1 MNMMLT
7 GVLPQE
13 RLARGA
19 WGEIISCCT
28 KMDPQERYNSIDQVI
43 AAIDH
48 IQSRSKDAERGIKCR
63 YAPPGFRTLNPLTM
77 LFATGGYFLI
87 ILLGFSLTVENST
100 PTVLWLNRIW
110 FTLIFMAIIFFF
122 GNYMD
127 IQEKMGICKIR
138 NTLLRIMVK
147 LFLGFNIL
155 IAGIILLAIIE
166 QIIT

>member
-28 KMDPQERYNSIDQVI
+28 KMDPQERYNSINQVI

-63 YAPPGFRTLNPLTM
+63 YAPPGFRTLNPFTM
-77 LFATGGYFLI
+77 LFPKGGYFLI

-100 PTVLWLNRIW
+100 PTVLRLNRIW
-110 FTLIFMAIIFFF
+110 
-122 GNYMD
+122 YY
-127 IQEKMGICKIR
+127 
-138 NTLLRIMVK
+138 LRGPKSRQQARLDNAHVSNRRKSI
-147 LFLGFNIL
+147 
-155 IAGIILLAIIE
+155 
-166 QIIT
+166 

>member
-63 YAPPGFRTLNPLTM
+63 YAPPGFRTLNPFTM

-100 PTVLWLNRIW
+100 PTVLRLNRIW
-110 FTLIFMAIIFFF
+110 YYLR
-122 GNYMD
+122 GNKSRQQD
-127 IQEKMGICKIR
+127 RLDNAHVSNRRKSI
-138 NTLLRIMVK
+138 
-147 LFLGFNIL
+147 
-155 IAGIILLAIIE
+155 
-166 QIIT
+166 

>member
-1 MNMMLT
+1 MT
-7 GVLPQE
+7 FVE
-13 RLARGA
+13 YRLHKILRRARGA

-63 YAPPGFRTLNPLTM
+63 YAPPGFRTLNPFTM

-155 IAGIILLAIIE
+155 IAGIILLAIFE

>member
-1 MNMMLT
+1 MMLT

-63 YAPPGFRTLNPLTM
+63 YAPPGFRTLNPLTNNQRSGVRVTPPAPR
-77 LFATGGYFLI
+77 LLI
-87 ILLGFSLTVENST
+87 E
-100 PTVLWLNRIW
+100 R
-110 FTLIFMAIIFFF
+110 
-122 GNYMD
+122 
-127 IQEKMGICKIR
+127 
-138 NTLLRIMVK
+138 
-147 LFLGFNIL
+147 
-155 IAGIILLAIIE
+155 
-166 QIIT
+166 